1 MTDRGAATELGA
13 ARPDRRGGAPAPPRP
28 QAMSVQPG
36 TAYGTI
42 SVAESASRAAAR
54 EAARAA
60 LSAARQPQARVAT
73 PIAAP
78 SPPPAGPRKASAPPK
93 SGDRRVASRT
103 GGIGVGQLVCWQLV
117 LVALV
122 LAVGRPWPV
131 LAAVVVVAAVVV
143 TLTAVR
149 FHGRWLYAWLA
160 VGSGYLLRERVR
172 DLRSESEAG
181 RALLHLISPEAA
193 GSTDEDGAFLLSRAA
208 GITAVLQPKSAVRDL
223 TKAMPAPESLLPPPH
238 EQAQAIAAQVVHHAG
253 ISRDRPPRVWVTLQA
268 VRTVDVHHDTD
279 VRRALRNALRRV
291 QRQLRRGGL
300 PARALAE
307 HEVLGT
313 LASLAHVTAGR
324 GQVREEWRGW
334 HSGPI
339 TQATFRLDG
348 WAELSPAVAPQMVR
362 WLLAAVPQAAVTVAV
377 TAYRPA
383 GAAVA
388 RTDAAVRIAATG
400 SPALEHA
407 ARELARLAGEWG
419 LGMERLDGRHAWGMA
434 ATLPIG
440 VTERTARSR

>member
-1 MTDRGAATELGA
+1 MTDLGAATELGA
-13 ARPDRRGGAPAPPRP
+13 ARPDRRGGVPAPPRP
-28 QAMSVQPG
+28 QAMTAPPG
-36 TAYGTI
+36 IAYGTL
-42 SVAESASRAAAR
+42 SVADSASRAAAR
-54 EAARAA
+54 EAARVA

-78 SPPPAGPRKASAPPK
+78 APPAAGPRKAAAPPR
-93 SGDRRVASRT
+93 SGDTRGAGRP
-103 GGIGVGQLVCWQLV
+103 GGIGIGVAQLVSWQLV

-122 LAVGRPWPV
+122 LALGRPWPV
-131 LAAVVVVAAVVV
+131 LAAVVVLAAIVV

-149 FHGRWLYAWLA
+149 FRGRWLYAWLA
-160 VGSGYLLRERVR
+160 VGSGYLLRDRVR

-181 RALLHLISPEAA
+181 RALLRLISPEAA

-268 VRTVDVHHDTD
+268 LRTVDVHHDAD
-279 VRRALRNALRRV
+279 VRRTLRNALRRV
-291 QRQLRRGGL
+291 QRQLRRAGL

-324 GQVREEWRGW
+324 GQVREDWRGW
-334 HSGPI
+334 HSGPV

-377 TAYRPA
+377 TAHRPA

-419 LGMERLDGRHAWGMA
+419 LGMERLDGRHAWGMG

-440 VTERTARSR
+440 VTSP